1 MDGSTLRC
9 SDAAKSPS
17 DTGCQHLLRPL
28 RRKKRN
34 PKIVAS
40 LLVGNWDLRIEEYIS
55 APYRPAQTRGKP
67 CPARHSR
74 LRVSWLTDAKLRTPR
89 LDVAGDW
96 KGDCARFIR
105 CRLSVMEVY
114 NMLFFFFLVRSGMQR
129 VLPQPKKKKKPV
141 RTLGNH
147 EHSAGVHEK
156 EIREMDGKKER

>member
-1 MDGSTLRC
+1 M
-9 SDAAKSPS
+9 
-17 DTGCQHLLRPL
+17 
-28 RRKKRN
+28 
-34 PKIVAS
+34 AS

-114 NMLFFFFLVRSGMQR
+114 NMLSFLLFGAIWYAKSFAAT
-129 VLPQPKKKKKPV
+129 KKKKSLSELSVITNTV
-141 RTLGNH
+141 RGFTKKKSG
-147 EHSAGVHEK
+147 K
-156 EIREMDGKKER
+156 WTGKKKDDLFHPTWSPIG